1 MSKVFI
7 VGGVS
12 GSGKTTIGRLVAERL
27 KLPFFDADDFHPD
40 ANVAKMH
47 AGHALNDEDR
57 KPWLD
62 ILAEKIGYW
71 ENHKGAVLAC
81 SALKERYRQALMIH
95 AKEKPVFIFI
105 EGTQKLI
112 SDRLSHREDHFFNPK
127 LLKSQFDI
135 YEEPDYGIKV
145 DAALT
150 PVEIVDKITAAV
162 ADKNK

>member
-1 MSKVFI
+1 MSKVYI

-27 KLPFFDADDFHPD
+27 NLPFFDGDDFHPD

-47 AGHALNDEDR
+47 GGHALNDDDR

-62 ILAEKIGYW
+62 ILAEKIAYW
-71 ENHKGAVLAC
+71 QNNKGAVLAC
-81 SALKERYRQALMIH
+81 SALKEKYRQALM
-95 AKEKPVFIFI
+95 ARANERPVWIFI

-112 SDRLSHREDHFFNPK
+112 SDRLSHRKDHFFNP
-127 LLKSQFDI
+127 LLLQSQFDI

-145 DAALT
+145 DASLT
-150 PVEIVDKITAAV
+150 PVEIVDNITAAV